1 MNIQAIGS
9 ISSTVSAQPIKPV
22 SFKREDAPR
31 EFLRSQTFGEEHDT
45 FVNNSDPEIM
55 SQKYDIACRLA
66 AYYKNKYESLAQNGN
81 CIA

>member
-31 EFLRSQTFGEEHDT
+31 EFLRSQTFGEESDS

-55 SQKYDIACRLA
+55 AQKYDIACRLA
-66 AYYKNKYESLAQNGN
+66 AYYKNQYENLVNEGGCLA
-81 CIA
+81 